1 MIRSLIFSTLLL
13 LPSAVFAVD
22 AQSSD
27 RCVLLEDGA
36 ELCLKSPKQSTNAKP
51 NPKAVAEALTQ
62 LLALPADYEPSLQ
75 AGLNLLSKKDPS
87 EIDVVTLVNQLLTA
101 NDVPSEIGNTLQSY
115 VSMITQDSPEAE
127 DQFLK
132 AGTGLLKLIIHAS
145 KETDEE

>member
-1 MIRSLIFSTLLL
+1 MIRALILSTLLL
-13 LPSAVFAVD
+13 LPSAAFAVD

-27 RCVLLEDGA
+27 RCVILEDGA
-36 ELCLKSPKQSTNAKP
+36 ELCLKAPKQPSNAQP

-62 LLALPADYEPSLQ
+62 LLALPQDYEPSLQ
-75 AGLNLLSKKDPS
+75 AGLNFLSKKDPS
-87 EIDVVTLVNQLLTA
+87 EIDVVTLVNQLLTV

-115 VSMITQDSPEAE
+115 VTMITQDSQEAE

-132 AGTGLLKLIIHAS
+132 AGTGLLKLIIQAS